1 MPNFKYTALDQNGNE
16 STGFITAADKIAAM
30 EEIRAKGLLVREC
43 EETNAKN
50 AAAKAAEQK
59 KKEAKTGGPVVNK
72 KGKGGG
78 RAGAPVKQRE
88 LMIFTRQL
96 ATLIDAG
103 LPLLQ
108 SLTVLGKQE
117 PNPNLRAT
125 IEALGEAVQGGAT
138 FSEAL
143 AAYPRLF
150 NKLFVNMV
158 KAGELGGV
166 LEVVLKRLAEYQEK
180 ANKLRGKITSAMV
193 YPCIILTIAVG
204 ILVFLMLVI
213 VPKFKGMFESQNM
226 ELPALSE
233 FVFNFSDNCMACDVV
248 PFIPNAVFVLILV
261 GLAIVGLGI
270 WKRTP
275 KGGRAI
281 DTFLLKLP
289 KLGQLIKVSAVARF
303 SRTFGTLVSSGVPI
317 LQALLITRDTA
328 GNVVVSDA
336 VTKIHDAVRE
346 GESIVTPMTSTTVF
360 PPMMISMVDVGEETG
375 QLPDMLM
382 KVADVYDEEVDNNV
396 TALTAMLEPLMIVFL
411 AVVVGSIVLAMFMP
425 MMKIIE
431 TV

>member
-1 MPNFKYTALDQNGNE
+1 MPNFKYTALDQNGAE
-16 STGFITAADKIAAM
+16 KTGFVTADNKIAAM
-30 EEIRAKGLLVREC
+30 EMVRAQGLLVREC
-43 EETNAKN
+43 EESKGGPS
-50 AAAKAAEQK
+50 AAKQQKGGKKDSKGK
-59 KKEAKTGGPVVNK
+59 KKKDPGA
-72 KGKGGG
+72 KGKPG
-78 RAGAPVKQRE
+78 AGVKQKE

-108 SLTVLGKQE
+108 SLNVLSKQE

-125 IEALGEAVQGGAT
+125 IVALAESVQGGST

-143 AAYPRLF
+143 STYPKLF

-158 KAGELGGV
+158 KAGEIGGV

-180 ANKLRGKITSAMV
+180 ANRLRSKITSAMV
-193 YPCIILTIAVG
+193 YPCIILVIAVG
-204 ILVFLMLVI
+204 ILTFLMLVI
-213 VPKFKGMFESQNM
+213 VPKFKEMFEGQNM

-233 FVFNFSDNCMACDVV
+233 FVFNFSDNCMQTTI
-248 PFIPNAVFVLILV
+248 PFVPNAVLVLALIAI
-261 GLAIVGLGI
+261 AIVGVSI
-270 WKRTP
+270 WKKTP
-275 KGGRAI
+275 KGGRAV
-281 DTFLLKLP
+281 DSLMLKLP
-289 KLGQLIKVSAVARF
+289 KIGDLTKVSAVARF

-328 GNVVVSDA
+328 GNVVVADA

-346 GESIVTPMTSTTVF
+346 GESIVSPMSTCNVF

-382 KVADVYDEEVDNNV
+382 KVAEVYDEEVDNTV

-425 MMKIIE
+425 MMEIIK

>member
-1 MPNFKYTALDQNGNE
+1 MPNFKYTALDQNGAE
-16 STGFITAADKIAAM
+16 KTGFVTADNKIAAM
-30 EEIRAKGLLVREC
+30 EMVRAQGLLVREC
-43 EETNAKN
+43 EEAKGG
-50 AAAKAAEQK
+50 APAAKKKDA
-59 KKEAKTGGPVVNK
+59 KKE
-72 KGKGGG
+72 KGKKTKKEGAKGK
-78 RAGAPVKQRE
+78 AGAAVKQKE
-88 LMIFTRQL
+88 LMVFTRQL

-108 SLTVLGKQE
+108 SLNVLSKQE

-125 IEALGEAVQGGAT
+125 IVALGESVQGGST

-143 AAYPRLF
+143 SAYPKLF

-158 KAGELGGV
+158 KAGEIGGV

-180 ANKLRGKITSAMV
+180 ANRLRSKITSAMV
-193 YPCIILTIAVG
+193 YPTIILVIAVG
-204 ILVFLMLVI
+204 ILTFLMLVI
-213 VPKFKGMFESQNM
+213 VPKFKEMFEGQNM

-233 FVFNFSDNCMACDVV
+233 FVFNFSDNCMAADLI
-248 PFIPNAVFVLILV
+248 PFVPNAVLFLILV
-261 GLAIVGLGI
+261 AAGIVGVAI

-275 KGGRAI
+275 KGGRAV
-281 DTFLLKLP
+281 DALVLKTP
-289 KLGQLIKVSAVARF
+289 KIGDLTRVSSVARF

-328 GNVVVSDA
+328 GNVIVADA

-346 GESIVTPMTSTTVF
+346 GESIVTPMSTCGVF

-382 KVADVYDEEVDNNV
+382 KVAEVYDEEVDNTV

-425 MMKIIE
+425 MMEIIKN
-431 TV
+431 V